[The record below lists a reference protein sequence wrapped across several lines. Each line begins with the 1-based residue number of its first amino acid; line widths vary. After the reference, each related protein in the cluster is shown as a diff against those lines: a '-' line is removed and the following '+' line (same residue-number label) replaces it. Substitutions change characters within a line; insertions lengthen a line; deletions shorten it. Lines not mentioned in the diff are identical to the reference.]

1 MVDSSNEAVD
11 LYDVSDSEESSES
24 YSSDSAKSG
33 GGEDKGD
40 DDDDDEEEEEEDVR
54 IESWRELFRWPPR
67 EDALDHCVA
76 RDFHCRAKYRADR
89 RDWDSAPYL

>member
-33 GGEDKGD
+33 GFEDKGD
-40 DDDDDEEEEEEDVR
+40 DDEDDDDEEDVR

-76 RDFHCRAKYRADR
+76 RDFHCRAK
-89 RDWDSAPYL
+89 